1 MAMVQA
7 GAANLEYEERAA
19 AGEARETPFVLV
31 HGYRSSHRIWDT
43 MQDELAARG
52 FRSVAISMRGAAGSD
67 RSEVDEDYAP
77 ANFARDLASAVDALG
92 LGRFVLVGHSLGART
107 VTHYARDHADRLAGL
122 VLMAGGSLAPRGE
135 MTEEQRARWL
145 ANIEGYPGNINRE
158 YWDREHVGLK
168 PDVREALW
176 EDWQRVPQARM
187 RGAQS
192 LPENLQPVLQAMA
205 VPTLVLFGDE
215 DHTVP
220 PGSSAEGY
228 LLLPREVRHLHV
240 FHGVDHSPNAIVP
253 DRSAAV
259 LARFA
264 RDVCGV

>member
-7 GAANLEYEERAA
+7 GAVTLEYEERLPGLA
-19 AGEARETPFVLV
+19 TSDVPFVLV

-43 MQDELAARG
+43 MQDELAERG
-52 FRSVAISMRGAAGSD
+52 FRSIALSMLGAAGSD
-67 RSEVDEDYAP
+67 RPEEDEAYAP
-77 ANFARDLASAVDALG
+77 ANFARNLADALQT
-92 LGRFVLVGHSLGART
+92 LGVRRMVLVGHSLGART

-122 VLMAGGSLAPRGE
+122 VLMSGGSLAPRSE
-135 MTEEQRARWL
+135 MTPEQRERWL
-145 ANIEGYPGNINRE
+145 ANIQGYPGNINRD
-158 YWDREHVGLK
+158 YWEREHTGLK
-168 PDVREALW
+168 PDVRDLLW

-192 LPENLQPVLQAMA
+192 LPEDLQPVLRAMST
-205 VPTLVLFGDE
+205 PTLVLFGDQ

-228 LLLPREVRHLHV
+228 LLLPAEVRHLHV
-240 FHGVDHSPNAIVP
+240 FHCIDHSPNAIVP
-253 DRSAAV
+253 DRCAGV
-259 LARFA
+259 LTHFA